1 MGQPLTLNCIISTVR
16 GITSRVDTFWSIN
29 GTQIE
34 RTEGINVSSTSNH
47 SMQFMNYYT
56 ILQLNTADNS
66 KILQCGILI
75 NVNLTVMATE
85 YVILSVIGKSL

>member
-1 MGQPLTLNCIISTVR
+1 
-16 GITSRVDTFWSIN
+16 
-29 GTQIE
+29 
-34 RTEGINVSSTSNH
+34 
-47 SMQFMNYYT
+47 MQFMNYYT
-56 ILQLNTADNS
+56 IPQLNTADNS